1 MRKNLLTIILL
12 AFISIASFGQKAE
25 VLYFKANLPCCP
37 AKACNQLE
45 ADIKEIIK
53 NNFSDDEVIFKT
65 IKIADKKNS
74 ELINK
79 HNAKSQTVVI
89 VSGETAIDVSDIVK
103 TYSRK
108 KNKEEFKSKLIAQIN
123 KSLE

>member
-12 AFISIASFGQKAE
+12 VFISIAAFGQKAE

-37 AKACNQLE
+37 ARACNQLE
-45 ADIKEIIK
+45 TDIKEIIE
-53 NNFSDDEVIFKT
+53 NNFSNDKVVFKT

-74 ELINK
+74 EITNK
-79 HNAKSQTVVI
+79 YNAKSQTVVI
-89 VSGETAIDVSDIVK
+89 ISGDKAIDVSDIVK
-103 TYSRK
+103 TYSRR
-108 KNKEEFKSKLIAQIN
+108 KNKEEFKSQLIAQIN